1 MIKNHTLEEIEERIN
16 SQSLISNK
24 ENKNFYG
31 EVYTPL
37 HFVKEILNII
47 PEETFKNPLYKW
59 LDPGSGTGNFSII
72 LYYKLLTGLE
82 TVIPNLEERK
92 IHIIKNMIY
101 MIELRSENIIILK
114 SLFGNDANIYEEDFL
129 NYNTPSNC
137 LEISLIHNKPLKFD
151 IIIGNPPF
159 NTGGQKKVPTNDKLK
174 KTEDGLTLWMAF
186 VIKSISLLYDNT
198 GQLCIFI
205 PSLWLKP
212 DKHKMYHYLCQYDI
226 QFLNCLSNTKT
237 NRIFKGNA
245 QTPSCYF
252 LLTKCDNS
260 NTMTIYDECRKEY
273 IDYYLTPSDPIPVF
287 GQTIIRK
294 LQKYC
299 YFPNNINNAIIV
311 IKSNMPPKSAILSPI
326 KTEKCKY
333 PNVTTCKLKANS
345 NTPELIINYS
355 DIPLAFSGVPKLILA
370 HKMYGFPY
378 LDINGNYGISNRD
391 NYIIIKEKYE
401 DLLKLKQFLS
411 TKTALYL
418 FEATRY
424 RMKYLEKYAFQL
436 IPDITRLPDF
446 PIKIN
451 DITIA
456 DYFKFDKEDR
466 YVIERLHKKIYG
478 FFN

>member
-1 MIKNHTLEEIEERIN
+1 MIKNYRLEEIIEREKLQP
-16 SQSLISNK
+16 SISNR
-24 ENKNFYG
+24 ENKELYG
-31 EVYTPL
+31 EVHTPL
-37 HFVKEILNII
+37 DFVKEILHII
-47 PEETFKNPLYKW
+47 PKEIFQNPLYKW

-72 LYYKLLTGLE
+72 LYYKLLVGLE
-82 TVIPNLEERK
+82 TVIPDVEERK
-92 IHIIKNMIY
+92 EHIIKNMIY
-101 MIELRSENIIILK
+101 MIELRSENIKILK

-129 NYNTPSNC
+129 NYNTPLNS
-137 LEISLIHNKPLKFD
+137 LEPSSIYHKPLKFD

-159 NTGGQKKVPTNDKLK
+159 NTGGQKKVPTNNKLK

-198 GQLCIFI
+198 GKLCIFI
-205 PSLWLKP
+205 PSIWLKP
-212 DKHKMYHYLCQYDI
+212 DKHKMYDYLCKYDI

-260 NTMTIYDECRKEY
+260 NTMTIYDEGRKEY
-273 IDYYLTPSDPIPVF
+273 IDYYLTPGNPIPIF
-287 GQTIIRK
+287 GQTIIKK

-299 YFPNNINNAIIV
+299 YFPNNINNAIRV
-311 IKSNMPPKSAILSPI
+311 IKSNMPPKSAILSSI

-333 PNVTTCKLKANS
+333 PNITTCKLKANS

-378 LDINGNYGISNRD
+378 LDISGEYGISNRD
-391 NYIIIKEKYE
+391 NYIIIKEKQE

-436 IPDITRLPDF
+436 IPDITQLPDF
-446 PIKIN
+446 PKEIN
-451 DITIA
+451 DKTIA
-456 DYFKFDKEDR
+456 DYFQFDEEDR
-466 YVIERLHKKIYG
+466 YVIQRLHKKIYG
-478 FFN
+478 FF